1 MGGKSKAIVAV
12 LVLALSAGMAYFLV
26 VEKQR
31 RDQRQNM
38 IALLGDTTTHLR
50 KALSGAPAAELVSR
64 IDSNLK
70 RAKAPR
76 EPALAMAAEQY
87 IHGAREIVRRRSDAE
102 RLAREAAMSRRAL
115 TMHMSV
121 AHQRDTYWI
130 RVAAD
135 LKKRV
140 ERDHH
145 DLEVSLKALT
155 HLLDELPATRKELAP
170 HVDVALLLEEE
181 ERRKAHE
188 RAEEAAKRA
197 SAELEKV
204 RRLGTRE
211 R

>member
-1 MGGKSKAIVAV
+1 MGGRSKAISAV
-12 LVLALSAGMAYFLV
+12 LVLALSASMAYYLL

-31 RDQRQNM
+31 RDQRTNVVR
-38 IALLGDTTTHLR
+38 LLGDTTTHLR
-50 KALSGAPAAELVSR
+50 KALNGAPAPELVSR

-70 RAKAPR
+70 SAKAPR
-76 EPALAMAAEQY
+76 VPELAMAAEQY

-115 TMHMSV
+115 TMHMAV

-145 DLEVSLKALT
+145 DLDVSLKALT

-170 HVDVALLLEEE
+170 HIDASLLLEEE
-181 ERRKAHE
+181 ERRKAH
-188 RAEEAAKRA
+188 AHADEAAKRA
-197 SAELEKV
+197 AAELAKI
-204 RRLGTRE
+204 RRLAEPR
-211 R
+211 

>member
-1 MGGKSKAIVAV
+1 MGGRSKAIVAA
-12 LVLALSAGMAYFLV
+12 LVLALSASMAYFLL

-31 RDQRQNM
+31 RDQRQNVVR
-38 IALLGDTTTHLR
+38 LLGDTTTHLR
-50 KALSGAPAAELVSR
+50 KALNGAAAPELLTR

-70 RAKAPR
+70 LAKAPR
-76 EPALAMAAEQY
+76 EPELAMAAEQY

-115 TMHMSV
+115 SMHMAV

-130 RVAAD
+130 RVASD

-145 DLEVSLKALT
+145 DLDVSLKALT

-170 HVDVALLLEEE
+170 HIDASLLLQEE
-181 ERRKAHE
+181 ERRRAHVQ
-188 RAEEAAKRA
+188 AEETAQRA
-197 SAELEKV
+197 SAELAKI
-204 RRLGTRE
+204 RNLLSPR
-211 R
+211 

>member
-1 MGGKSKAIVAV
+1 MGGKSKAITAV
-12 LVLALSAGMAYFLV
+12 LVLALSAGMGYFLL

-31 RDQRQNM
+31 RDQRQNVVR
-38 IALLGDTTTHLR
+38 LLGDTTAHLR
-50 KALSGAPAAELVSR
+50 TALNGAAAPELVAR

-70 RAKAPR
+70 LAKAPR
-76 EPALAMAAEQY
+76 QPELAMAAEQY

-115 TMHMSV
+115 TMHMAV

-130 RVAAD
+130 RVASD

-145 DLEVSLKALT
+145 DLDVSLKALT

-170 HVDVALLLEEE
+170 HIDASLLLEEE
-181 ERRKAHE
+181 ERRKAHAHAE
-188 RAEEAAKRA
+188 QAAQRAA
-197 SAELEKV
+197 AELAKI
-204 RRLGTRE
+204 RRLAEPR
-211 R
+211 

>member
-1 MGGKSKAIVAV
+1 MGGKSKAITAV
-12 LVLALSAGMAYFLV
+12 LVLALFAGMGYFLL

-31 RDQRQNM
+31 RDQRQNVVR
-38 IALLGDTTTHLR
+38 LLGDTTAHLR
-50 KALSGAPAAELVSR
+50 TALNGAAAPELVTR

-70 RAKAPR
+70 LARAPR
-76 EPALAMAAEQY
+76 QPELAMAAEQY

-115 TMHMSV
+115 TMHMAV

-130 RVAAD
+130 RVASD

-145 DLEVSLKALT
+145 DLDVSLKALT

-170 HVDVALLLEEE
+170 HIDASLLLEEE
-181 ERRKAHE
+181 ERRKAHAHAE
-188 RAEEAAKRA
+188 QAAQRAA
-197 SAELEKV
+197 AELAKI
-204 RRLGTRE
+204 RRLAEPR
-211 R
+211 